1 MSAEAFCSSSCEE
14 REERE
19 EREEND
25 VTETWNTLLR
35 TPMGRLRATTIIEG
49 ISYLFLAG
57 VAMPLKYAFDMPAAV
72 RVGGWIHGV
81 LFVAVMAT
89 LADVF
94 FRRQL
99 SFSRATMV
107 VIATLWPFGAFIVD
121 HLLRGA
127 WAPTRLRSDVASD
140 STLRR
145 GENMCVQ
152 LIAPAIACI
161 GRKVVLAS
169 LFNVG
174 APVPPA
180 VPRKNAFR
188 RPPFVFRK
196 KLSLSLKR

>member
-1 MSAEAFCSSSCEE
+1 M
-14 REERE
+14 
-19 EREEND
+19 
-25 VTETWNTLLR
+25 TETWNTLLR

-107 VIATLWPFGAFIVD
+107 VIATLWPVEDASTGLLMQNFYRLCEAQKLTKADALRQAQLMLISEQSPQDAAIVGAGQEAAIPATRKHAGRYAHPYF
-121 HLLRGA
+121 
-127 WAPTRLRSDVASD
+127 WAPFILMGNW
-140 STLRR
+140 L
-145 GENMCVQ
+145 
-152 LIAPAIACI
+152 
-161 GRKVVLAS
+161 
-169 LFNVG
+169 
-174 APVPPA
+174 
-180 VPRKNAFR
+180 
-188 RPPFVFRK
+188 
-196 KLSLSLKR
+196 